1 MPSSNPVLV
10 EINRGTTME
19 SAHRGAFAIAD
30 SAGAP
35 VASAGDVTRPVFPR
49 SAIKPIQALPLLE
62 SGAAEAFAVTD
73 AEVAL
78 ACASHG
84 GEPGHTEAVAAWL
97 ARLGRDEAV
106 LECGSHVPMYTGAAD
121 DLVREGQEPCPLHNN
136 CSGKHTGF
144 VATALHLGED
154 PAGYVTP
161 GHPVQQRLKDVL
173 GEICGEDLSDA
184 PSGTDGCAIPTI
196 GVSLVGLARGMAR
209 FARPDGA
216 GTRAD
221 AMARIRRSMAAHPF
235 LIAGTGRYDTEI
247 MKVTGEEAL
256 VKTGAEGVYCAML
269 PGLGLGVAL
278 KVDDGATRASEAVM
292 TEILRRLRV
301 LDADRIAALGDTA
314 TPVIRNRKGE
324 PVGAVRPAS
333 GWADALAG

>member
-1 MPSSNPVLV
+1 
-10 EINRGTTME
+10 ME

-30 SAGAP
+30 SEGAL
-35 VASAGDVTRPVFPR
+35 VMSAGDVARPVFPR
-49 SAIKPIQALPLLE
+49 SAVKPFQALPLLE
-62 SGAAEAFAVTD
+62 SGAAVAFAVTD

-84 GEPGHTEAVAAWL
+84 GEPAHTEAVAAWL

-106 LECGSHVPMYTGAAD
+106 LECGSHVPTYTAAAD
-121 DLVREGQEPCPLHNN
+121 DLVREGQKPCPLHNN

-161 GHPVQQRLKDVL
+161 EHSVQQRLKDVI
-173 GEICGEDLSDA
+173 GEICSEDLSSA

-196 GVSLVGLARGMAR
+196 GISLEGLARGMAR
-209 FARPDGA
+209 FGLP
-216 GTRAD
+216 GTSDARAD

-235 LIAGTGRYDTEI
+235 LIAGTGRYDTEV

-292 TEILRRLRV
+292 TEILRRLRI
-301 LDADRIAALGDTA
+301 LDTARIAALGETA
-314 TPVIRNRKGE
+314 SPVIRNRKGE
-324 PVGAVRPAS
+324 PVGAVQPAS
-333 GWADALAG
+333 GWADAMAG